1 MYDVFRY
8 CEREGEDTK
17 IMFEN
22 DLKQIELKIQELNDY
37 KGKLENFNNKI
48 RQNQNI
54 TRQEFEE
61 LHLPKLDDND
71 NIINTANVV
80 TYNRP

>member
-1 MYDVFRY
+1 MIRGF
-8 CEREGEDTK
+8 TQK
-17 IMFEN
+17 
-22 DLKQIELKIQELNDY
+22 
-37 KGKLENFNNKI
+37 KLENFNNKI

-54 TRQEFEE
+54 TRQEFEEFEE

>member
-1 MYDVFRY
+1 
-8 CEREGEDTK
+8 
-17 IMFEN
+17 MFEN
-22 DLKQIELKIQELNDY
+22 DLKQIELKVNELNDY

>member
-1 MYDVFRY
+1 MRCRRRRKKKKY
-8 CEREGEDTK
+8 
-17 IMFEN
+17 EN
-22 DLKQIELKIQELNDY
+22 DFEQIKLKIQELKDY

>member
-1 MYDVFRY
+1 
-8 CEREGEDTK
+8 
-17 IMFEN
+17 MFEN
-22 DLKQIELKIQELNDY
+22 DLKQIELKINELNDY

-61 LHLPKLDDND
+61 LHLPKLDDNE
-71 NIINTANVV
+71 INTANVV

>member
-1 MYDVFRY
+1 MRCRRRIYKKKY
-8 CEREGEDTK
+8 
-17 IMFEN
+17 EN
-22 DLKQIELKIQELNDY
+22 KLEQIKLKIDELNDY

>member
-1 MYDVFRY
+1 MYDVFRK
-8 CEREGEDTK
+8 CDVEGEDTK
-17 IMFEN
+17 KKYEN
-22 DLKQIELKIQELNDY
+22 KLEQIELKIKELNDY

-48 RQNQNI
+48 RQNQKI
-54 TRQEFEE
+54 TRKEFEE

-71 NIINTANVV
+71 NIINTVNVV